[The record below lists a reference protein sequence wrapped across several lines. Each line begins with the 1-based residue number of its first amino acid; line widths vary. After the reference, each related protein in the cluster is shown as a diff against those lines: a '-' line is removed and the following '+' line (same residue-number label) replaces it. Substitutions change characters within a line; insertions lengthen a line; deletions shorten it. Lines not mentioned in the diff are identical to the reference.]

1 MPFGSDQAK
10 SLLRELL
17 QITRYNL
24 VACGYQKLT
33 IDGTVKSLTVPD
45 GARYSLI
52 VLQSSITTPAIRY
65 LELGDKT
72 QPTATDGIPR
82 SDLDALDVQGYQ
94 NLVNFRA
101 TQIAAGT
108 HTLHIQYYK

>member
-10 SLLRELL
+10 SYLKELL
-17 QITRYNL
+17 QLTRYNL
-24 VACGYQKLT
+24 VAVGYQKLSVT
-33 IDGTVKSLTVPD
+33 GTATALTVPAD
-45 GARYSLI
+45 ARYALI

-72 QPTATDGIPR
+72 LPTATDGIPR

-101 TQIAAGT
+101 IQVGAGT